1 MKTPGPVPRTLLVAS
16 AALLAVRIL
25 AGLSFSNWLWG
36 VAPERYWPAAG
47 RLALVLLAGIGFLPA
62 IGRPI
67 ERRLDRLGGAWERRA
82 VSGDLALAALMGLLF
97 LLLRD
102 PTRFTGDSSLREGI
116 LTLPAGATAR
126 LMAYYFPLDRLC
138 NVTLPRLLSQL
149 GMSPATGLQLVGA
162 VLGAAFVF
170 VSMRF
175 LHAAGARRM
184 GLSLA
189 ALTLLGA
196 GTLPHFAG
204 YDKLGPLMLGLALAA
219 LGAMRLA
226 RTGHGIVALVAGA
239 AIAVLA
245 HRSGYL
251 VMPAVA
257 WALGA
262 AFRSARDGKRR
273 VEVAL
278 ALVCVA
284 VPSAVMVSKAVSVA
298 RSLDLATHL
307 PGASVAG
314 ARVATGALAPL
325 LHLAD
330 ALNVIW
336 FLVPVWLP
344 VGLAVWRPAWRVGIA
359 AALTPGATRGTSSK
373 RPPREAIAL
382 APVAWLALL
391 PTVAL
396 VFAVSP
402 GGGWARDW
410 DVALGAGVLV
420 GLATAYALTAC
431 AGHGGS
437 PGGGLAGGAAPI
449 ATMALSAAIALWGV
463 HANERIGLRR
473 IEALLEGRP
482 AMSDATR
489 AQAYSLLGERDL
501 TAGKSERAI
510 LWLNRAIA
518 CAPNPRFFHELGL
531 ALETSGRLAAADS
544 SYARAG
550 TLSAGVADSWVGR
563 ARVALALGDS
573 AGALAFADSALVRN
587 PGEPEAGRIRAGLG
601 VARSPLNR

>member
-1 MKTPGPVPRTLLVAS
+1 MKTPGPVPRTLLVTS
-16 AALLAVRIL
+16 AVLLAVRIL

-47 RLALVLLAGIGFLPA
+47 RLALVLLAAIGFLPA

-67 ERRLDRLGGAWERRA
+67 ERGLDRLGGAWGRRA
-82 VSGDLALAALMGLLF
+82 VSGDLLLAALMGVLF

-102 PTRFTGDSSLREGI
+102 PTRFTGDSSLREGL

-138 NVTLPRLLSQL
+138 NVTLPRLLSHL

-162 VLGAAFVF
+162 WLGASFVF
-170 VSMRF
+170 VSLRF
-175 LHAAGARRM
+175 LHAAGARRI
-184 GLSLA
+184 GLALA

-204 YDKLGPLMLGLALAA
+204 YDKLGPLMLGLALVA
-219 LGAMRLA
+219 LGAVRLA
-226 RTGHGIVALVAGA
+226 RTGHGLAALVAGA
-239 AIAVLA
+239 AISVLA
-245 HRSGYL
+245 HRSGLL
-251 VMPAVA
+251 VIPAAA
-257 WALGA
+257 WALVA

-278 ALVCVA
+278 ALACVA
-284 VPSAVMVSKAVSVA
+284 VPCAVMLPQAVSVA

-314 ARVATGALAPL
+314 ARIATGAAAPL

-330 ALNVIW
+330 ALNVLW
-336 FLVPVWLP
+336 FLVPMWL
-344 VGLAVWRPAWRVGIA
+344 AGIA
-359 AALTPGATRGTSSK
+359 AVLAPGASRGASSR
-373 RPPREAIAL
+373 RPPRAAIAL

-391 PTVAL
+391 PMVAL
-396 VFAVSP
+396 VLAVSP

-420 GLATAYALTAC
+420 GLATAGALAAC
-431 AGHGGS
+431 ADASGS
-437 PGGGLAGGAAPI
+437 QSGPEGVLADSAAPI

-463 HANERIGLRR
+463 HASERIGRAR

-501 TAGKSERAI
+501 TAGRSERAI
-510 LWLNRAIA
+510 LWLTRAIA

-531 ALETSGRLAAADS
+531 AQEAGGRLAAADS
-544 SYARAG
+544 SYRRAG
-550 TLSAGVADSWVGR
+550 ELSPAIADPWVGR

-573 AGALAFADSALVRN
+573 ARALAFADSALGRN
-587 PGEPEAGRIRAGLG
+587 PGEPEAGRIRARFG
-601 VARSPLNR
+601 VARNP